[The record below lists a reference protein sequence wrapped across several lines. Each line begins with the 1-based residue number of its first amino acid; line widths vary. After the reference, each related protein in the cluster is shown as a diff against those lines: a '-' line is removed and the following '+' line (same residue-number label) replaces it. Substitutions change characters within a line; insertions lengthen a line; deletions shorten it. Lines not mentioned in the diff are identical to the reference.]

1 MTKAELEEK
10 ADRMEYQLD
19 IEKTRKEI
27 IDMVNGCSSLIT
39 LKEMKGNVKELYRR
53 HKM

>member
-19 IEKTRKEI
+19 LEKTRKE
-27 IDMVNGCSSLIT
+27 
-39 LKEMKGNVKELYRR
+39 KEGS
-53 HKM
+53 